1 MIFLYVNW
9 KKITTSEY
17 LANYL
22 NQKFFTKQGEKLR
35 EDELES
41 VLDKVIQLFTCLSEK
56 DLFLDIYRNQLAKRL
71 LQEKSE
77 DKDAE
82 QKMISKLKIWYK
94 NKINSVMT

>member
-1 MIFLYVNW
+1 M
-9 KKITTSEY
+9 
-17 LANYL
+17 
-22 NQKFFTKQGEKLR
+22 R

-41 VLDKVIQLFTCLSEK
+41 VLDRVTQLFTCLSEK

-82 QKMISKLKIWYK
+82 QKMISKLKIW
-94 NKINSVMT
+94 